1 MIIAVFGSNMIERA
15 GLGWDITLHLCRR
28 IIAGEDVGEI
38 SERDAD
44 YQDALVKLCMQQ
56 PNLENMPCHA
66 ILRGRNEIVQHVK
79 AFQHLINA
87 FVTDKQSLSEDL
99 IKETHRILTKGTPI
113 IQDGSPNVAP
123 EAYGGTYRT
132 VIVGAGSS
140 NFTVPK
146 YVPTNTKEMCDNLE
160 KEVVTAEKGGAT
172 DPFSLAA
179 KYSLENVR
187 ASYPGEILSLNQ
199 HAVSTA
205 RADKCWLRRIP
216 GEKDM
221 PFAVLDYEKAGII
234 RARDLKKGFKSQ
246 ADLPWLV
253 NRVMGFDEGFT
264 CPPPGCRLRGLSRW
278 KMSLLQGEGLGVWKR
293 VRCSGEGEMPPIAFV
308 PVRLS
313 VGMASGVATTNE

>member
-179 KYSLENVR
+179 KYSLEFVQIHPFQDGNGRICRMILNAILCRSAGVIIPIGEKGEERSEYIEIKKR
-187 ASYPGEILSLNQ
+187 ACELPRRDPIAQPARRFHGPRGQVLASTHPGRER
-199 HAVSTA
+199 HAVCS
-205 RADKCWLRRIP
+205 P
-216 GEKDM
+216 
-221 PFAVLDYEKAGII
+221 
-234 RARDLKKGFKSQ
+234 
-246 ADLPWLV
+246 
-253 NRVMGFDEGFT
+253 
-264 CPPPGCRLRGLSRW
+264 RL
-278 KMSLLQGEGLGVWKR
+278 
-293 VRCSGEGEMPPIAFV
+293 
-308 PVRLS
+308 
-313 VGMASGVATTNE
+313 